1 MKIVQPNNFGSPY
14 PFQYQA
20 FRNETNTVLQLGIEE
35 AHFKALRGGDRVSLK
50 CGYISYI
57 KFIASVKYN

>member
-35 AHFKALRGGDRVSLK
+35 AHFKALRGGD
-50 CGYISYI
+50 
-57 KFIASVKYN
+57 